1 MNSKRFF
8 KLFCMIF
15 LIVGVV
21 LIVVGIVSQISTSKF
36 LKTSIKADAKITNII
51 TSRDIDG
58 DLKSVRVNIMGKYT
72 HLQVNIYGLILNQF
86 AKERT

>member
-36 LKTSIKADAKITNII
+36 LKS
-51 TSRDIDG
+51 SH
-58 DLKSVRVNIMGKYT
+58 KSWC
-72 HLQVNIYGLILNQF
+72 
-86 AKERT
+86 

>member
-36 LKTSIKADAKITNII
+36 LKTAIKADAKITNII

-58 DLKSVRVNIMGKYT
+58 DLNHDVYVS
-72 HLQVNIYGLILNQF
+72 F
-86 AKERT
+86 